1 MGAADYIWNMFIRKN
16 KNRSGSIS
24 IQIIRKIG
32 RHNKVIKTVG
42 CAHTQREEELL
53 TIIARDAIE
62 KIEGTQSLF
71 IEKEDLVVDAFVE
84 NIENEDIQIIGP
96 QMVLG
101 KIYENI
107 GYNKII
113 ENDFLKNLVLCRIV
127 YPGSKNKTVKYFKR
141 HLNKDISVY
150 SVYRFMDK
158 FHSRYKEAIKSQT
171 FRHTREI
178 LEGRISTVFYDM
190 TTLYFESSEEDELR
204 IAGYSKDGKH
214 QHPQIMIGLLVG
226 EKGYPLGYEIF
237 EGNKAETKTLIPVIE
252 KFRQKFKI
260 KKPIVVA
267 DAALLSQKNIDHLIE
282 AGYEFILGGRIKNEN
297 QQIKEKILT
306 LKISENQPQEIKHI
320 NGRLVISFSS
330 KRKKKDYQ
338 NRLRGLAGLEKKV
351 KSGILT
357 KENINNRGYNKYLKL
372 KGNTSITIDYDK
384 FEEDKSWDGLKGYLT
399 NTSLNK
405 SEVIAE
411 YQNLYMIEK
420 AFKISKTDLR
430 IRPIYHRLLNRIEAH
445 ICICF
450 TAYAVYKELERLL
463 KKNKIELSVE
473 KAIEEIKDIHQ
484 LKYMLPKSKQVKTK
498 LLRLNDIQ
506 KQIIKLF

>member
-1 MGAADYIWNMFIRKN
+1 MGAASYIWSMFIRKN

-53 TIIARDAIE
+53 TIIARDEIE

-71 IEKEDLVVDAFVE
+71 IENEDLIVDSFVE

-96 QMVLG
+96 QIVLG
-101 KIYENI
+101 KIN
-107 GYNKII
+107 
-113 ENDFLKNLVLCRIV
+113 
-127 YPGSKNKTVKYFKR
+127 
-141 HLNKDISVY
+141 
-150 SVYRFMDK
+150 
-158 FHSRYKEAIKSQT
+158 
-171 FRHTREI
+171 
-178 LEGRISTVFYDM
+178 
-190 TTLYFESSEEDELR
+190 
-204 IAGYSKDGKH
+204 
-214 QHPQIMIGLLVG
+214 
-226 EKGYPLGYEIF
+226 GYPLGYEIF

-252 KFRQKFKI
+252 KFRQKFRI
-260 KKPIVVA
+260 EKPIVVA
-267 DAALLSQKNIDHLIE
+267 AAALLSQKNIDHLIE

-297 QQIKEKILT
+297 QQIKKKILT
-306 LKISENQPQEIKHI
+306 LKISENQPKEIKHI
-320 NGRLVISFSS
+320 NGRLIISFSS
-330 KRKKKDYQ
+330 KRKKKDYR
-338 NRLRGLAGLEKKV
+338 NRQRGLASLEKKV
-351 KSGILT
+351 KSGKLT

-372 KGNTSITIDYDK
+372 KGDTSITIDYNK
-384 FEEDKSWDGLKGYLT
+384 FEEDKSWDGLKGYIT
-399 NTSLNK
+399 NTNLSK
-405 SEVIAE
+405 SDVIAK

-463 KKNKIELSVE
+463 KKNKIELSTE

-484 LKYMLPKSKQVKTK
+484 LKYMLPKSKQVNTK
-498 LLRLNDIQ
+498 LLRLNDTK
-506 KQIIKLF
+506 KQIIELF